1 MRTHSAGLL
10 SRAALI
16 GGAAAVFLAPG
27 ALAAQDVAIKNAT
40 ILTITR
46 GDIANG
52 DRKSTRLN
60 SSHSQQSRMPS
71 SA

>member
-27 ALAAQDVAIKNAT
+27 ALAAQDVAIKIGRA
-40 ILTITR
+40 
-46 GDIANG
+46 
-52 DRKSTRLN
+52 
-60 SSHSQQSRMPS
+60 HV
-71 SA
+71 